1 VAATDL
7 EKRKLLTKPIWDEA
21 ELLIKQARE
30 QVEAT
35 FDLAVMQINVMAD
48 KKIAEL
54 YAKQPDLQDERFPKP
69 TTTKE

>member
-1 VAATDL
+1 MAATDL
-7 EKRKLLTKPIWDEA
+7 EKRRKLCKPIYDEA

-35 FDLAVMQINVMAD
+35 FDLAVHQINTMAD
-48 KKIAEL
+48 IKIAKL
-54 YAKQPDLQDERFPKP
+54 YAKQPDSTDLRYPP